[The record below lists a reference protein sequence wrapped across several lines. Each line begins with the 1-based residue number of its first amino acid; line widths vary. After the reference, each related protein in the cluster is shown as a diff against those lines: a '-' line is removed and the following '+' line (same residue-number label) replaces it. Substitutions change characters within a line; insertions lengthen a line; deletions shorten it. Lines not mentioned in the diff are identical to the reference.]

1 MYLPTYLPTYMY
13 LDNDIPR
20 LHLQESEDEAF
31 DQQHQR
37 CFEIDLFP
45 KLLKTV
51 KYLRE

>member
-1 MYLPTYLPTYMY
+1 MY

-20 LHLQESEDEAF
+20 IHLQESEDEAF